1 MPFAPHRIPRRA
13 SWIALCLCLSLWL
26 SLSLPFGAARADSN
40 PLERQVKAAYL
51 YKFAGFVE
59 WPEGSFART
68 DAPLQIGVAG
78 NDALAEQVEQ
88 MVAGRGINGH
98 PIVVRKL
105 HRGESLAG
113 LHILFVGA
121 LDRAAA
127 AELLTAARGQSLLTV
142 TDSDDV
148 AALGSMVNFVV
159 ADDRLRFQV
168 ALKAVAASRLR
179 ISARMLAAAYK
190 VQGAT

>member
-1 MPFAPHRIPRRA
+1 MPFVPHRILRRA
-13 SWIALCLCLSLWL
+13 SWTALCLCWLW
-26 SLSLPFGAARADSN
+26 AAAAQAADSN
-40 PLERQVKAAYL
+40 PIERQVKAAYL

-59 WPEGSFART
+59 WPEGSFTRP

-88 MVAGRGINGH
+88 MVAGRSINGH

-105 HRGESLAG
+105 HRGDGLAG
-113 LHILFVGA
+113 FHILFIGMP
-121 LDRAAA
+121 DRAAA
-127 AELLTAARGQSLLTV
+127 AELLAAARGQALLTV
-142 TDSDDV
+142 SDSDDI

-159 ADDRLRFQV
+159 ADDRLRFEV

>member
-1 MPFAPHRIPRRA
+1 MPFAPHRRLRRA
-13 SWIALCLCLSLWL
+13 SWMALCLCLWL
-26 SLSLPFGAARADSN
+26 SLSLPFGAARAESA

-59 WPEGSFART
+59 WPEGSFARP

-78 NDALAEQVEQ
+78 NDALAEQIEQ
-88 MVAGRGINGH
+88 MVAGRSINGH
-98 PIVVRKL
+98 PIAVRKL
-105 HRGESLAG
+105 HRGEALAG

-121 LDRAAA
+121 LERSAA
-127 AELLTAARGQSLLTV
+127 AELLAAARGQSLLTV
-142 TDSDDV
+142 TDSDDM

-190 VQGAT
+190 VQGAI

>member
-1 MPFAPHRIPRRA
+1 M
-13 SWIALCLCLSLWL
+13 ALCLCLW
-26 SLSLPFGAARADSN
+26 LSLPFGAARAESS

-59 WPEGSFART
+59 WPEGSFARP

-88 MVAGRGINGH
+88 MVAGRSINGH
-98 PIVVRKL
+98 PIVVHKL
-105 HRGESLAG
+105 HRGEALAG

-121 LDRAAA
+121 LERAAA
-127 AELLTAARGQSLLTV
+127 AELLAAARGQSLLTV
-142 TDSDDV
+142 TDSDEI

-190 VQGAT
+190 VQARSWWP